1 MDPVSRAGPSY
12 NRIMT
17 SDKHIVITRGVG
29 TAGTC
34 LAAFDDALFNAGIA
48 NLNLITLSSV
58 IPPGSVVATPDPV
71 APPEQGWDLMGAGW
85 GDRLY
90 CVLAE
95 SRVDKPGQ
103 EAWAGL
109 AWWQTADGRGLF
121 VEHHGH
127 SEQQVTD
134 ELTVSILECVERRGL
149 RLDDGTWGL
158 AIEGA
163 ECIDRPVC
171 ALVAATYETQSW
183 SRADESFGPTDT
195 AGLVPYGH

>member
-1 MDPVSRAGPSY
+1 
-12 NRIMT
+12 MT
-17 SDKHIVITRGVG
+17 SEKHIVITGGVG
-29 TAGTC
+29 VAGTC
-34 LAAFDDALFNAGIA
+34 LAAFDDALFAAGIA
-48 NLNLITLSSV
+48 DLNLITLSSV
-58 IPPGSVVATPDPV
+58 IPPGSVVTIPDPTTTEHR
-71 APPEQGWDLMGAGW
+71 AGQDGDRADGYRQGWDLMGAEW

-95 SRVDKPGQ
+95 ARVDKPGQ

-109 AWWQTADGRGLF
+109 AWWQTGDGRGLF

-149 RLDDGTWGL
+149 RLDDGTWGM

-171 ALVAATYETQSW
+171 ALVVATYETQTW
-183 SRADESFGPTDT
+183 CRPEAGFGPADT
-195 AGLVPYGH
+195 AGLVPFGG